1 MGIFN
6 FFNLAI
12 IFFMNELSFNDI
24 LVSENRIRSHILN
37 TPIISNAEIN
47 RELNAEIFFK
57 MDNQQVTNSFKAR
70 GAFNAV
76 LSHLDNFGFLP
87 KKIVAQS
94 SGNHA
99 QAVAY
104 VASKLNIPA
113 IIYMATNVSKL
124 KIEATRKL
132 GAEVVLCERRADAN
146 RLAEEKQNEGYF
158 FIHPSDNDAVIAGQ
172 GTCLLEALNEVDDV
186 EAVFAPCGGGGLLS
200 GCIIAKDGFNKNI
213 KIIGCEPLNGND
225 AFRSVLAN
233 KIVGYDESPNTV
245 ADGARTLKISERCF
259 HYLKKL
265 NQIIEIPEENINYW
279 QHKLSDLLEQK
290 IEPTSALSIAGC
302 QIYLQRNPDLNNKK
316 FLAILTGGN
325 L

>member
-1 MGIFN
+1 
-6 FFNLAI
+6 
-12 IFFMNELSFNDI
+12 MNELNFNDI
-24 LVSENRIRSHILN
+24 LVSENRIRSHIYN
-37 TPIISNAEIN
+37 TPIISNTEIN
-47 RELNAEIFFK
+47 HELNAEIFFK

-76 LSHLDNFGFLP
+76 LAHYDRFGFYP

-104 VASKLNIPA
+104 VANKLQIPA
-113 IIYMATNVSKL
+113 IIYMATNVSAL
-124 KIEATRKL
+124 KIEATKKL
-132 GAEVVLCERRADAN
+132 GADVVLCERRGDAN
-146 RLAEEKQNEGYF
+146 QQAEQKQNEGYF
-158 FIHPSDNDAVIAGQ
+158 FIHPSDNDDVIAGQ
-172 GTCLLEALNEVDDV
+172 GTCLFEALNAIDDV

-200 GCIIAKDGFNKNI
+200 GCILARDGFNKNI

-225 AFRSVLAN
+225 AFRSILAN
-233 KIVGYDESPNTV
+233 KIVGYEESPITI

-265 NQIIEIPEENINYW
+265 DQIIEIPEEKIHYW
-279 QHKLSDLLEQK
+279 QQKLSNLLEQK

-302 QIYLQRNPDLNNKK
+302 EIYLQKNPNLINKK

>member
-1 MGIFN
+1 
-6 FFNLAI
+6 
-12 IFFMNELSFNDI
+12 MNELSFNDI
-24 LVSENRIRSHILN
+24 LVSENRIRSHIYN
-37 TPIISNAEIN
+37 TPIISNIEIN
-47 RELNAEIFFK
+47 QQLNAEIFFK

-76 LSHLDNFGFLP
+76 LAHYDRFGFYP

-104 VASKLNIPA
+104 VANKLQIPA
-113 IIYMATNVSKL
+113 IIYMATNVSAL
-124 KIEATRKL
+124 KIEATKKL

-146 RLAEEKQNEGYF
+146 QQAEQKQNEGYF
-158 FIHPSDNDAVIAGQ
+158 FIHPSDNDDVIAGQ
-172 GTCLLEALNEVDDV
+172 GTCLFEALNDVDDV

-200 GCIIAKDGFNKNI
+200 GCILARDGFNKNI

-225 AFRSVLAN
+225 AFRSILAN
-233 KIVGYDESPNTV
+233 KIVGYEESPHTI

-259 HYLKKL
+259 YYLKKL
-265 NQIIEIPEENINYW
+265 DQIIEIPEEKIHYW
-279 QHKLSDLLEQK
+279 QLKLSNLLEQK

-302 QIYLQRNPDLNNKK
+302 EIYLQKNPNLINKK